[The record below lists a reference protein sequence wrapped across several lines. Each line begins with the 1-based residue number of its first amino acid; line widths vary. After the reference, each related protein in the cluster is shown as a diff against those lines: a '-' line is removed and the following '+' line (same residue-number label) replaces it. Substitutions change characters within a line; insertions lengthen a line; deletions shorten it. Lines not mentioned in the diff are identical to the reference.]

1 MRYFPYCLLG
11 QVGVATDGDC
21 ASFGSFLPSFKGWVP
36 ERNMADLFA
45 ALCAPQKAT
54 GGGSRPPQNTVWDC
68 AQCSNG
74 RSKTSAEVQVWIN
87 LSLFCLLVWALQS
100 PCISYDLNCWR
111 SNFPIFPRYCN
122 SRPNSW
128 CHQKMG
134 TEDLG
139 HRWRFVTSMLV
150 LVARKYLHLKSE

>member
-1 MRYFPYCLLG
+1 MSIARDRTREGGSYILEFVLFRLLLSEYLYQIMRYFPYCLLG
-11 QVGVATDGDC
+11 QVGVATDGVC

-74 RSKTSAEVQVWIN
+74 RSKTSAEVQVWIT
-87 LSLFCLLVWALQS
+87 
-100 PCISYDLNCWR
+100 
-111 SNFPIFPRYCN
+111 
-122 SRPNSW
+122 
-128 CHQKMG
+128 H
-134 TEDLG
+134 
-139 HRWRFVTSMLV
+139 
-150 LVARKYLHLKSE
+150 